1 MTPARQVHNTSVK
14 SFGYDFGGLRKVKQ
28 ATLPAYKGPIKF
40 YKNQV
45 QVIFSFLSQKES
57 MRLRQ
62 VSTVFDGAVEQS
74 FDSHIHAVKESYR
87 VVADKFEYLSKFA
100 SSKEVAQMEVAKDVL
115 NEKDMEVLFSIVSP
129 TRPIYSIFATL
140 YEFLT

>member
-1 MTPARQVHNTSVK
+1 
-14 SFGYDFGGLRKVKQ
+14 
-28 ATLPAYKGPIKF
+28 
-40 YKNQV
+40 
-45 QVIFSFLSQKES
+45 
-57 MRLRQ
+57 
-62 VSTVFDGAVEQS
+62 
-74 FDSHIHAVKESYR
+74 VKESYR

-100 SSKEVAQMEVAKDVL
+100 SSKEVAQMEVAIDVL